1 VAESEPKHGV
11 KPIYLEV
18 VELDDI
24 CFLQEVLYW
33 VAFGR
38 LPTASSSREEPIE
51 GYKTNAPHAN
61 GELTEPECETAGL
74 PGDPRPNHDW
84 AYDVMLS
91 DKFEEIVASRELVE
105 AEPGEDESTR
115 KEEIGRD
122 AKKLFDEMTLW
133 KPKFERAIELAAS
146 EIYAALRKGQLTTKG
161 IRLPDV
167 DVAIS
172 LKRLAEQNKKISE
185 LDDVTIP
192 KDFWSLPNIYWEIS
206 AARNDT
212 EHYCQIHCPTDELMS
227 LFPFD
232 AVSTGEPVDGLVRHG
247 SFYVLSPKSA
257 ATATPSRRSQLRS
270 RGGRHPQYRW
280 TDLHLDMAGL
290 VRAGLPAKKEA
301 AVEQIRQIY
310 RTKYGEPVPAIRTI
324 HDFLKPYYER
334 YMRSTD
340 Q

>member
-1 VAESEPKHGV
+1 MAESEPKHGV
-11 KPIYLEV
+11 EPIYLEV
-18 VELDDI
+18 VELDDF
-24 CFLQEVLYW
+24 CFLQEVPYW

-38 LPTASSSREEPIE
+38 LPTASSSREDRIE
-51 GYKTNAPHAN
+51 GYKTDAPRTN
-61 GELTEPECETAGL
+61 GELTEDECATAGL
-74 PGDPRPNHDW
+74 PGDPRLNHHW
-84 AYDVMLS
+84 AFDVMLS

-115 KEEIGRD
+115 KEEIQRD
-122 AKKLFDEMTLW
+122 AKKLLDEMTLW

-146 EIYAALRKGQLTTKG
+146 QIYTALRKGQLTTKG
-161 IRLPDV
+161 VRLPDA

-172 LKRLAEQNKKISE
+172 LKLLAEQDKKISE
-185 LDDVTIP
+185 LDHVAIP

-212 EHYCQIHCPTDELMS
+212 EHYCQIYCPTDELMS
-227 LFPFD
+227 LFPFN

-247 SFYVLSPKSA
+247 SFYILSPTSA

-280 TDLHLDMAGL
+280 SDLHVDTAGL

-310 RTKYGEPVPAIRTI
+310 RKKYGEPVPAIRTL

-334 YMRSTD
+334 YRGSTD